1 MQIVVF
7 LLPPGAVIPLHDHP
21 GMTVFSKLL
30 QGSLHVTSYDWA
42 AGSASHG
49 HPAARLARL
58 VLDADLR
65 APCDA
70 LVLFPESGGNMHR
83 LAAATAC
90 AVLDV
95 LGPPYYGDR
104 DCTYYQDLPYSQH
117 RLLASCEDDGAA
129 AGDVR
134 AGAAAGDDEHRRR
147 QGARRLGW
155 LLETGKPK
163 ELEMYELGAL
173 QGGSDPDRVGCR
185 STGRPAD
192 SRDRPESDDAARR
205 ADA

>member
-1 MQIVVF
+1 MSQVCSI
-7 LLPPGAVIPLHDHP
+7 
-21 GMTVFSKLL
+21 LL
-30 QGSLHVTSYDWA
+30 QIQFLK
-42 AGSASHG
+42 
-49 HPAARLARL
+49 
-58 VLDADLR
+58 
-65 APCDA
+65 
-70 LVLFPESGGNMHR
+70 HR
-83 LAAATAC
+83 MVAT
-90 AVLDV
+90 D
-95 LGPPYYGDR
+95 
-104 DCTYYQDLPYSQH
+104 
-117 RLLASCEDDGAA
+117 
-129 AGDVR
+129 
-134 AGAAAGDDEHRRR
+134 AAGDDEHRRR

>member
-1 MQIVVF
+1 MRISHCRVFFSLTRRSWHLSLRCVQIVVF

-30 QGSLHVTSYDWA
+30 HGSLHVTSYDWA
-42 AGSASHG
+42 AAGADSHG
-49 HPAARLARL
+49 RPAARLARL

-65 APCDA
+65 APCGA

-95 LGPPYYGDR
+95 LGPPYFGDR

-117 RLLASCEDDGAA
+117 RLLARCEDDDEAA
-129 AGDVR
+129 AGDVG

-163 ELEMYELGAL
+163 ELEMYELG
-173 QGGSDPDRVGCR
+173 CR
-185 STGRPAD
+185 AG
-192 SRDRPESDDAARR
+192 EL
-205 ADA
+205 

>member
-1 MQIVVF
+1 VQIVVF

-30 QGSLHVTSYDWA
+30 HGSLHVTSYDWA

-95 LGPPYYGDR
+95 LGPPYFGDR

-117 RLLASCEDDGAA
+117 RLLARCEDDGE
-129 AGDVR
+129 
-134 AGAAAGDDEHRRR
+134 AAAGDDDGGREMERHQHRSPPSEQRR
-147 QGARRLGW
+147 
-155 LLETGKPK
+155 
-163 ELEMYELGAL
+163 
-173 QGGSDPDRVGCR
+173 
-185 STGRPAD
+185 
-192 SRDRPESDDAARR
+192 
-205 ADA
+205 